1 MDIYV
6 YFWGV
11 LKYLLPV
18 MLLIV
23 ALWVEPNYLLL
34 IISLIW
40 ILSSITVS
48 VLYLDPKKYNGQRY

>member
-1 MDIYV
+1 MDIYA

-11 LKYLLPV
+11 LKYLLPA

-48 VLYLDPKKYNGQRY
+48 VLYLDPKKYDGQKY

>member
-1 MDIYV
+1 MDLYA

-11 LKYLLPV
+11 LKYLLPA
-18 MLLIV
+18 MLLMV

-48 VLYLDPKKYNGQRY
+48 VLYLDPKTYNGQKY

>member
-1 MDIYV
+1 MDLYA

-11 LKYLLPV
+11 LKYLLPA

-34 IISLIW
+34 IISIIW

-48 VLYLDPKKYNGQRY
+48 VLYLDPKMYNGQKY

>member
-1 MDIYV
+1 MDLYA

-11 LKYLLPV
+11 LKYLLPA

-48 VLYLDPKKYNGQRY
+48 VLYLDPKTYNGQKY

>member
-1 MDIYV
+1 MDLYA

-11 LKYLLPV
+11 LKYLLPA

-23 ALWVEPNYLLL
+23 ALWVEPSYLLL

-48 VLYLDPKKYNGQRY
+48 VLYLDPKTYNGQKY